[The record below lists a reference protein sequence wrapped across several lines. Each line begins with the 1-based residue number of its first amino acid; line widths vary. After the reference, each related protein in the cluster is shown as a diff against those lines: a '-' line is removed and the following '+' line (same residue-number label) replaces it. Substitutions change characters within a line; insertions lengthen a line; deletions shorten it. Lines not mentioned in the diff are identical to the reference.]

1 MNASCIKSVLSN
13 EAAQRQALGSGVAFI
28 VSYAVT
34 ALSMAMLTTFLW
46 WLVAAIVSMAA
57 GVACGYVAG
66 SYAMTS
72 GYDHAVNASA
82 SVLKFFRAVKAKAA

>member
-1 MNASCIKSVLSN
+1 
-13 EAAQRQALGSGVAFI
+13 
-28 VSYAVT
+28 
-34 ALSMAMLTTFLW
+34 
-46 WLVAAIVSMAA
+46 MAA